1 MTKTLLNTRSL
12 RKTYG
17 KRNAK
22 FDALRGINVE
32 ISEGETVAI
41 IGKSGSGKST
51 FMHLLALLDKPSAG
65 SITLHGKD
73 TSKLSGRKLNRLRN
87 KEFGFVFQS
96 FFMNSNDTVLNNVI
110 LPLKIAGVG
119 HRERK
124 RRAIAALK
132 VVELDD
138 KMRNKA
144 NDLSGGQKQRVCI
157 ARAIVNN
164 PKVIFADE
172 PTGNLD
178 SATGD
183 KIMDLLFRLN
193 QEKGITLIIVTH
205 DQDLAN
211 KCSRQIHIKDG
222 KIVSDTKTPAK
233 AKAAAKKT
241 TKPPVVDEVLNTDND
256 ATDFAAPEYEESS
269 DEDDGD
275 AEIAEIVD
283 EIREEEEEGNPEAFE
298 GDNNID
304 GMLDRAHIPKHINIT
319 EEDSDEEDL

>member
-1 MTKTLLNTRSL
+1 MSKPLISTRSL

-17 KRNAK
+17 KRDSK
-22 FDALRGINVE
+22 FDALRGITFD
-32 ISEGETVAI
+32 IQEGESVAI

-51 FMHLLALLDKPSAG
+51 LMHLLALLDKPSHG
-65 SITLHGKD
+65 EITLNGHP
-73 TSKLSGRKLNRLRN
+73 TAKLKARRLNNIRN

-119 HRERK
+119 FRERR

-132 VVELDD
+132 TVELDD
-138 KMRNKA
+138 KRNNKA

-178 SATGD
+178 SATGE
-183 KIMDLLFRLN
+183 KIIKLLFKLN
-193 QEKGITLIIVTH
+193 KEKGITLIIVTH

-211 KCSRQIHIKDG
+211 RCDRQISIKDG
-222 KIVSDTKTPAK
+222 RIVSDTAS
-233 AKAAAKKT
+233 
-241 TKPPVVDEVLNTDND
+241 
-256 ATDFAAPEYEESS
+256 DFEP
-269 DEDDGD
+269 DDDGD
-275 AEIAEIVD
+275 D
-283 EIREEEEEGNPEAFE
+283 EIREIVGDDDSDDWEDEDAIPENFE

-304 GMLDRAHIPKHINIT
+304 GMLDSKHPTRHIQIEEE
-319 EEDSDEEDL
+319 EEDE